1 MQLIDLR
8 NHIKEI
14 NTTLKP
20 CPFCGSQ
27 ADAID
32 FEDGM
37 GYDKSWEFKI
47 QCQNRNCLANFQIGF
62 REPRMYP
69 DSPYEETIKENINLV
84 NKTSE
89 KWNRRVANP

>member
-14 NTTLKP
+14 NSTLKP

-32 FEDGM
+32 FEEGM

-47 QCQNRNCLANFQIGF
+47 QCKNQDCSAKFQIGF

-69 DSPYEETIKENINLV
+69 DRPYGETIKENSSLV
-84 NKTSE
+84 DKTIE
-89 KWNRRVANP
+89 KWNKRYA